1 MLDAAGSQVHRSLSD
16 AVPGC
21 HVDDALGR
29 LRPVCAFSIRC
40 GRAIVE
46 MGVGGPVLKEVVVF
60 RGHRTHV
67 NVAVVR
73 PPLGEVVVQLG
84 TEDG

>member
-1 MLDAAGSQVHRSLSD
+1 
-16 AVPGC
+16 
-21 HVDDALGR
+21 
-29 LRPVCAFSIRC
+29 
-40 GRAIVE
+40 
-46 MGVGGPVLKEVVVF
+46 MGVSGPVLKEVVVL

-84 TEDG
+84 AEDGHEEDEKRQRGHCLDRHSSKRKPQL